1 MIRLAFAIGFL
12 SVFGIVSY
20 GIIALITNKLNQ
32 NPEKAEKAEQEQQTK
47 RTTNKK

>member
-20 GIIALITNKLNQ
+20 GVIVLITNTINK
-32 NPEKAEKAEQEQQTK
+32 
-47 RTTNKK
+47 TNKRNKEVIENN

>member
-20 GIIALITNKLNQ
+20 GLIVLITNTIN
-32 NPEKAEKAEQEQQTK
+32 
-47 RTTNKK
+47 RTPGKTNKEEVEKTNNEVENN

>member
-20 GIIALITNKLNQ
+20 GVIVLITNTINK
-32 NPEKAEKAEQEQQTK
+32 
-47 RTTNKK
+47 TNKTNKEEVVEKN

>member
-20 GIIALITNKLNQ
+20 GVIVLITNTINK
-32 NPEKAEKAEQEQQTK
+32 
-47 RTTNKK
+47 TNKKNKEVIENN